1 MIKNYNKRRPQSFVY
16 QNKEVIEDVDLDNK
30 NAFIFGP
37 AIYLS
42 DVDNALSSLN
52 TISKTYT
59 TLGDTVSILFKG
71 IPQNST
77 EVKQGGKII
86 AYKVGASTTGKLCKN
101 YYIIPNT
108 DLWEKFTNNNDWMSE
123 ALAIEAVDASGN
135 SAANKAITSL
145 PAEKDGI
152 IAKDIAAADLPTTTG
167 ITFSYYVVTQK
178 AYKVFNEDS
187 EIVQINSSTDIRDN
201 FGPIIPSNPL
211 AFGCS
216 LALASAGKAIFADT
230 TASGTDLDAQS
241 AASYISV
248 LEKIGR
254 TDKVQFITPVFGNLA
269 TSTFSEVVRNAAL
282 EHVEAFSNE
291 EMKRWRRCYFGS
303 KYTTS
308 LANYT
313 TTDKVTDAVV
323 EQAIASNSDRFI
335 IVWSDDA
342 QYLSDDG
349 AKVLSN
355 DYLAC
360 AIAGLR
366 SSKLPQQGL
375 SRQTVGAVSSAPK
388 MYTKWDDTSLDK
400 MAQYGVFIIT
410 QNFKNSDVYVRHQ
423 LTTDTSD
430 GLLYWEDSA
439 GVNVDEISYMAR
451 ELVEPYI
458 GKRNATPQTLDEINN
473 KWYAAL
479 LERTNDNNED
489 PNIGPQIIEIVD
501 GSVKTYVDKNFKDRI
516 IMTATL
522 VIPVPMNTIVVYI
535 NAVAS
540 I

>member
-1 MIKNYNKRRPQSFVY
+1 MRI
-16 QNKEVIEDVDLDNK
+16 
-30 NAFIFGP
+30 
-37 AIYLS
+37 
-42 DVDNALSSLN
+42 
-52 TISKTYT
+52 T
-59 TLGDTVSILFKG
+59 
-71 IPQNST
+71 
-77 EVKQGGKII
+77 
-86 AYKVGASTTGKLCKN
+86 STT
-101 YYIIPNT
+101 
-108 DLWEKFTNNNDWMSE
+108 
-123 ALAIEAVDASGN
+123 
-135 SAANKAITSL
+135 SL
-145 PAEKDGI
+145 
-152 IAKDIAAADLPTTTG
+152 
-167 ITFSYYVVTQK
+167 TFSYYVVTQN
-178 AYKVFNEDS
+178 AYKAFNEES
-187 EIVQINSSTDIRDN
+187 EIVQINSPADIRDN
-201 FGPIIPSNPL
+201 FGPIVPSNPL
-211 AFGCS
+211 SFGCS
-216 LALASAGKAIFADT
+216 IALSSAGKAIFADT
-230 TASGTDLDAQS
+230 TAKSADLSTQS
-241 AASYISV
+241 ANNYISV

-254 TDKVQFITPVFGNLA
+254 TDKIQFITPVFGNLDE
-269 TSTFSEVVRNAAL
+269 SPFSDNVRTAAL
-282 EHVEAFSNE
+282 EHVETFSNE

-308 LANYT
+308 LSGYA
-313 TTDKVTDAVV
+313 TTDNVTNAVV
-323 EQAIASNSDRFI
+323 EQAIACNSDRFI

-342 QYLSDDG
+342 KYLSDDG
-349 AKVLSN
+349 LETLSN

-375 SRQTVGAVSSAPK
+375 SRQIVRAVSAAPK
-388 MYTKWDDTSLDK
+388 MYTKWDDTDLDK

-410 QNFKNSDVYVRHQ
+410 QNFKNSDVYIRHQ

-458 GKRNATPQTLDEINN
+458 GKRNATPQTLDELNN

-479 LERTNDNNED
+479 LERTNNNNED

>member
-42 DVDNALSSLN
+42 DVDNALNSLN
-52 TISKTYT
+52 IISKDYAN
-59 TLGDTVSILFKG
+59 LGDTVSILFKG
-71 IPQNST
+71 VPQNST
-77 EVKQGGKII
+77 EVKQGGKVI
-86 AYKVGASTTGKLCKN
+86 AYKVGASESGKLCKN

-108 DLWEKFTNNNDWMSE
+108 DLWEKFTNNSDWMSG
-123 ALAIEAVDASGN
+123 AVAIEAVDDSGN
-135 SAANKAITSL
+135 SVANKSIASL
-145 PAEKDGI
+145 PSETDGI
-152 IAKDIAAADLPTTTG
+152 IAKAITESDLPTTTSL
-167 ITFSYYVVTQK
+167 TFSYYVVTQK
-178 AYKVFNEDS
+178 AYKAFNEES
-187 EIVQINSSTDIRDN
+187 EIVQINSSADIRDN
-201 FGPIIPSNPL
+201 FGPIVPSNPL
-211 AFGCS
+211 SFGCS
-216 LALASAGKAIFADT
+216 IALSSAGKAIFADT
-230 TASGTDLDAQS
+230 TSNGISLDTQS
-241 AASYISV
+241 ANNYISV

-254 TDKVQFITPVFGNLA
+254 TDKIQFITPVFGNLA
-269 TSTFSEVVRNAAL
+269 TSTFSDNVRTATL
-282 EHVEAFSNE
+282 EHVETFSNE

-308 LANYT
+308 LTGYE

-349 AKVLSN
+349 LKTLSN

-375 SRQTVGAVSSAPK
+375 SRQIVRAVSAAPK
-388 MYTKWDDTSLDK
+388 MYTKWDDTDLDK

-410 QNFKNSDVYVRHQ
+410 QNFKNSDVYIRHQ

-458 GKRNATPQTLDEINN
+458 GKRNATPQTLDELNN

-479 LERTNDNNED
+479 LERTNNNNED

>member
-1 MIKNYNKRRPQSFVY
+1 MITNYNKRRPQSFVY

-42 DVDNALSSLN
+42 DVENALNSLN

-59 TLGDTVSILFKG
+59 NLGDTVSILFKG
-71 IPQNST
+71 VPQNST

-86 AYKVGASTTGKLCKN
+86 AYKVGASETGKLCKN

-108 DLWEKFTNNNDWMSE
+108 DLWEKFTNNSDWTS
-123 ALAIEAVDASGN
+123 ASIAIEAVDDSGN
-135 SAANKAITSL
+135 SVATKSIDSL
-145 PAEKDGI
+145 PEESGGI
-152 IAKDIAAADLPTTTG
+152 IAKAIATSDLPTTTG

-178 AYKVFNEDS
+178 AYKAFNEES
-187 EIVQINSSTDIRDN
+187 EIVQINSSSDIRDN
-201 FGPIIPSNPL
+201 FGPIVPSNPL
-211 AFGCS
+211 SFGCS
-216 LALASAGKAIFADT
+216 IALSSAGKAIFADT
-230 TASGTDLDAQS
+230 TANGADLSTQS
-241 AASYISV
+241 ANNYISV

-254 TDKVQFITPVFGNLA
+254 TDKIQFITPVFGNLA
-269 TSTFSEVVRNAAL
+269 TSTFSDNVRTAAL
-282 EHVEAFSNE
+282 EHVETFSNE

-308 LANYT
+308 LSGYT

-323 EQAIASNSDRFI
+323 EQALACNSDRFI

-349 AKVLSN
+349 LKTLSN

-375 SRQTVGAVSSAPK
+375 SRQIVRAVSAAPK
-388 MYTKWDDTSLDK
+388 MYTKWDDTDLDK

-410 QNFKNSDVYVRHQ
+410 QNFKNSDVYIRHQ

-458 GKRNATPQTLDEINN
+458 GKRNATPQTLDELNN

-479 LERTNDNNED
+479 LERTNNNNED